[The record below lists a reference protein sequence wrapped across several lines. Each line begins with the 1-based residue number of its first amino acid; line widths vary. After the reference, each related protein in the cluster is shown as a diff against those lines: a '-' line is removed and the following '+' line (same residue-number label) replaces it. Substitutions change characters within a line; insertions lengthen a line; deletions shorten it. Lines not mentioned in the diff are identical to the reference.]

1 MSNPGQPLSKYSL
14 TITLMLF
21 AVTEK
26 HTQTD
31 KNARFAYALSEMQG
45 WRLSESYLTV
55 TYHNPLSAS
64 FSGNRDFFSR
74 VFLIS

>member
-1 MSNPGQPLSKYSL
+1 MPKSL
-14 TITLMLF
+14 FTITLMLF

-26 HTQTD
+26 HTQTG

-45 WRLSESYLTV
+45 WRLSESCLFAIFTV

-64 FSGNRDFFSR
+64 FSGKCDFFPCI
-74 VFLIS
+74 FLIS